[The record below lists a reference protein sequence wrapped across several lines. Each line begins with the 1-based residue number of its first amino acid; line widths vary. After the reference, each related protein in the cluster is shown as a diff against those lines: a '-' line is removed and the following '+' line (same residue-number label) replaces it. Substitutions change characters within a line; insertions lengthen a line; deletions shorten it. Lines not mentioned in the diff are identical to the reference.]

1 MHYKQLTKTNYYS
14 ILYTMSYEFRIIKTT
29 SKPVYYST
37 MVEYHKNLSLKQKEF
52 YIVQYK
58 HPWFFGLFN
67 GHWKDVKYNEEEY
80 ANCYSVNI
88 ALKPYKYPALYEH
101 LGTILPTFELAQKLL
116 TIFKNKLN
124 QSTVIGSDNVV
135 YYEGKNPPSKATTN
149 IMSEYDA
156 LIGKGKK

>member
-1 MHYKQLTKTNYYS
+1 
-14 ILYTMSYEFRIIKTT
+14 MSYEFRIIKTT

-88 ALKPYKYPALYEH
+88 ALKPYKYPALYEN
-101 LGTILPTFELAQKLL
+101 LGTILPSFELAQKLL
-116 TIFKNKLN
+116 TLFKNKLN

-135 YYEGKNPPSKATTN
+135 YYEGKNPPNKPANN